1 MNIAAI
7 ATAPGTGGIAVIRL
21 SGPDAFTITDRIF
34 RARNRN
40 KTASTAEAYTMLF
53 GNIIST
59 LNSSEANTIAG
70 AATANSVNSV
80 DSVREEKKSVGENI
94 IDEVVISVFR
104 APHSF
109 TGENTVEISCHGSV
123 YIQQEILRL
132 LISAGAR
139 MAGPGEFT
147 QRAFLNGRL
156 DLSQAEAVA
165 DLINA
170 QSAAA
175 HTIALNQMRGNFSS
189 KLEELRRQLL
199 HFVSLLELELDFG
212 DHDDLEFADRTELN
226 AVAEAIRSQ
235 LSRLQQTFSQ
245 GNAIKNGIPVA
256 IVGETNAGKSTL
268 LNLLVGDNRAI
279 VSDIHGT
286 TRDVIEDT
294 VNINGLT
301 FRFIDT
307 AGIRQTSDIIENLGI
322 ERTYEMIER
331 AQIILWV
338 VDSTNVTEH
347 IEWLAERIMRRTEG
361 KRLIILLNKI
371 DRLNDEE
378 LITLRQW
385 FEPYCPSEQSVKSDE
400 HLFSETN
407 DKDGEISSVHSVS
420 EKSVKSEERL
430 FSEAKNSE
438 SLNPDVKKSFQSVP
452 SVGEKITDDINTTS
466 VNSVSEKSVKSDER
480 LFSKAKNSES
490 LNPDGKKSFQS
501 VSSVGEKIDTNSVNS
516 VHSVREKNN
525 SVGEKNNSVRNT
537 SPQIIEISAKQSINT
552 EQLTRLLYES
562 AQMPDLSAGD
572 IIISNLRH
580 YEALSH
586 ALESID
592 RVIDGLQMNIPA
604 DFVAQDIREAL
615 FHLAEITGGEITTDE
630 VLGNIFA
637 HFCIGK

>member
-1 MNIAAI
+1 MNYELISMNIAAI

-53 GNIIST
+53 GNIVDEITDNRVQST
-59 LNSSEANTIAG
+59 DNQTHSSFLIPH
-70 AATANSVNSV
+70 SSFL
-80 DSVREEKKSVGENI
+80 
-94 IDEVVISVFR
+94 IDEVVVAVFR

-132 LISAGAR
+132 LIAAGAR

-226 AVAEAIRSQ
+226 AVAEAIRTQ

-256 IVGETNAGKSTL
+256 IVGETHAGKSTL

-307 AGIRQTSDIIENLGI
+307 AGIRQTSDIIENMGI

-361 KRLIILLNKI
+361 KRLIILLNKV

-385 FEPYCPSEQSVKSDE
+385 FEPYKTTVNRQ
-400 HLFSETN
+400 N
-407 DKDGEISSVHSVS
+407 
-420 EKSVKSEERL
+420 
-430 FSEAKNSE
+430 
-438 SLNPDVKKSFQSVP
+438 LNPNGDCRPLTVDCRQ
-452 SVGEKITDDINTTS
+452 
-466 VNSVSEKSVKSDER
+466 NS
-480 LFSKAKNSES
+480 
-490 LNPDGKKSFQS
+490 NPDGDCRPLTVDCRQ
-501 VSSVGEKIDTNSVNS
+501 
-516 VHSVREKNN
+516 
-525 SVGEKNNSVRNT
+525 NT
-537 SPQIIEISAKQSINT
+537 IIEISAKQSINT
-552 EQLTRLLYES
+552 EQLTQLLYES
-562 AQMPDLSAGD
+562 AQMPDLSSGD

-580 YEALSH
+580 YEALTH

-592 RVIDGLQMNIPA
+592 RVIEGLQMNIPA
-604 DFVAQDIREAL
+604 DFVAQDIRQAL

>member
-53 GNIIST
+53 GNIVNEESRDAACCVLTSEASQNSQLST
-59 LNSSEANTIAG
+59 LNSQL
-70 AATANSVNSV
+70 V
-80 DSVREEKKSVGENI
+80 
-94 IDEVVISVFR
+94 DEVVISVFR

-139 MAGPGEFT
+139 MANPGEFT

-226 AVAEAIRSQ
+226 SVANEIRSQ
-235 LSRLQQTFSQ
+235 LTRLQQTFSQ

-307 AGIRQTSDIIENLGI
+307 AGIRQTSDIIENMGI

-347 IEWLAERIMRRTEG
+347 IEWLAERIMRRSED
-361 KRLIILLNKI
+361 KRLIILLNKV

-378 LITLRQW
+378 LTTLREW
-385 FEPYCPSEQSVKSDE
+385 FEPYCP
-400 HLFSETN
+400 
-407 DKDGEISSVHSVS
+407 
-420 EKSVKSEERL
+420 
-430 FSEAKNSE
+430 
-438 SLNPDVKKSFQSVP
+438 
-452 SVGEKITDDINTTS
+452 
-466 VNSVSEKSVKSDER
+466 SEKSVKSDER
-480 LFSKAKNSES
+480 LLAQQESES
-490 LNPDGKKSFQS
+490 NDKDGEISS
-501 VSSVGEKIDTNSVNS
+501 VS
-516 VHSVREKNN
+516 SVREKNN
-525 SVGEKNNSVRNT
+525 TEIKTANILSPCLRGTSEAEGVNNT

-552 EQLTRLLYES
+552 NQLTQLLYES

-580 YEALSH
+580 YEALTH
-586 ALESID
+586 ALDSID
-592 RVIDGLQMNIPA
+592 RVIESLQMNIPA

>member
-21 SGPDAFTITDRIF
+21 SGPDAFTITDHIF

-40 KTASTAEAYTMLF
+40 KTVSTAEAYTMLF
-53 GNIIST
+53 GYIIKQTERKEDKNNINPV
-59 LNSSEANTIAG
+59 LLSSCLENNNNTIASE
-70 AATANSVNSV
+70 ASQNSQFSILNSQLV
-80 DSVREEKKSVGENI
+80 
-94 IDEVVISVFR
+94 DEVIVAVFR

-132 LISAGAR
+132 LIAAGAR

-307 AGIRQTSDIIENLGI
+307 AGIRQTSDIIENMGI

-361 KRLIILLNKI
+361 KRLIILLNKV

-378 LITLRQW
+378 LTTLREW
-385 FEPYCPSEQSVKSDE
+385 FEPYCPQCRDARLVRPSEKSMKSDE
-400 HLFSETN
+400 RLLAQQESESN
-407 DKDGEISSVHSVS
+407 DKDGEISSV
-420 EKSVKSEERL
+420 
-430 FSEAKNSE
+430 N
-438 SLNPDVKKSFQSVP
+438 
-452 SVGEKITDDINTTS
+452 
-466 VNSVSEKSVKSDER
+466 
-480 LFSKAKNSES
+480 
-490 LNPDGKKSFQS
+490 S
-501 VSSVGEKIDTNSVNS
+501 VSSVRD
-516 VHSVREKNN
+516 KNN
-525 SVGEKNNSVRNT
+525 TEIKTANILSPCLRGTSEAEGVNNT
-537 SPQIIEISAKQSINT
+537 SPQILEISAKQSINT
-552 EQLTRLLYES
+552 EQLTQLLYES

-580 YEALSH
+580 YEALTH

>member
-7 ATAPGTGGIAVIRL
+7 ATAPGTGGIAVIRI
-21 SGPDAFTITDRIF
+21 SGPDAFTITDTIF
-34 RARNRN
+34 RARNPKR
-40 KTASTAEAYTMLF
+40 TIATAEAYTMLF
-53 GNIIST
+53 GNIVDEITANRAQSTDNQTHVLLSSCIEKDNKVGTQRVASLTSEANQNSQLST
-59 LNSSEANTIAG
+59 LNSQLI
-70 AATANSVNSV
+70 V
-80 DSVREEKKSVGENI
+80 
-94 IDEVVISVFR
+94 DEVVVAVFR

-109 TGENTVEISCHGSV
+109 TGENTVEISCHGSI

-226 AVAEAIRSQ
+226 SVANEIRSQ
-235 LSRLQQTFSQ
+235 LTRLQQTFSQ

-307 AGIRQTSDIIENLGI
+307 AGIRQTSDIIENMGI
-322 ERTYEMIER
+322 ERTYEMISR

-338 VDSTNVTEH
+338 IDSTNVTEH
-347 IEWLAERIMRRTEG
+347 IEWLAERIMRRSAN
-361 KRLIILLNKI
+361 KRLIIILNKI

-378 LITLRQW
+378 LTTLRQW
-385 FEPYCPSEQSVKSDE
+385 FEPYKS
-400 HLFSETN
+400 
-407 DKDGEISSVHSVS
+407 I
-420 EKSVKSEERL
+420 
-430 FSEAKNSE
+430 
-438 SLNPDVKKSFQSVP
+438 
-452 SVGEKITDDINTTS
+452 
-466 VNSVSEKSVKSDER
+466 VNS
-480 LFSKAKNSES
+480 
-490 LNPDGKKSFQS
+490 Q
-501 VSSVGEKIDTNSVNS
+501 
-516 VHSVREKNN
+516 
-525 SVGEKNNSVRNT
+525 
-537 SPQIIEISAKQSINT
+537 Q
-552 EQLTRLLYES
+552 
-562 AQMPDLSAGD
+562 
-572 IIISNLRH
+572 
-580 YEALSH
+580 
-586 ALESID
+586 
-592 RVIDGLQMNIPA
+592 
-604 DFVAQDIREAL
+604 
-615 FHLAEITGGEITTDE
+615 
-630 VLGNIFA
+630 
-637 HFCIGK
+637 

>member
-53 GNIIST
+53 GNIVDEITDNRVQST
-59 LNSSEANTIAG
+59 DNQTHSSFLIPH
-70 AATANSVNSV
+70 SSFL
-80 DSVREEKKSVGENI
+80 

-132 LISAGAR
+132 LIKAGAR
-139 MAGPGEFT
+139 MANPGEFT

-226 AVAEAIRSQ
+226 TVAEAIHTQ

-307 AGIRQTSDIIENLGI
+307 AGIRQTSDIIENMGI

-347 IEWLAERIMRRTEG
+347 IEWLAERIMRRTAD
-361 KRLIILLNKI
+361 KRLIILLNKV
-371 DRLNDEE
+371 DRLNPDE
-378 LITLRQW
+378 LTTLRGW
-385 FEPYCPSEQSVKSDE
+385 FEPYKSIDNRQQ
-400 HLFSETN
+400 TTDN
-407 DKDGEISSVHSVS
+407 TQQI
-420 EKSVKSEERL
+420 
-430 FSEAKNSE
+430 
-438 SLNPDVKKSFQSVP
+438 NPNGDCRPLTVDCRQ
-452 SVGEKITDDINTTS
+452 NTT
-466 VNSVSEKSVKSDER
+466 
-480 LFSKAKNSES
+480 
-490 LNPDGKKSFQS
+490 
-501 VSSVGEKIDTNSVNS
+501 
-516 VHSVREKNN
+516 
-525 SVGEKNNSVRNT
+525 
-537 SPQIIEISAKQSINT
+537 QIIEISAKQNINT
-552 EQLTRLLYES
+552 NQLTDLLYQS

-580 YEALSH
+580 YEALTH
-586 ALESID
+586 ALDSID
-592 RVIDGLQMNIPA
+592 RVIEGLQMNIPA
-604 DFVAQDIREAL
+604 DFVAQDIRQAL

>member
-21 SGPDAFTITDRIF
+21 SGPDAFTITDKIF

-53 GNIIST
+53 GTIVDEESRDAACCVLT
-59 LNSSEANTIAG
+59 SEASQ
-70 AATANSVNSV
+70 NSQLV
-80 DSVREEKKSVGENI
+80 
-94 IDEVVISVFR
+94 DEVVISVFR

-226 AVAEAIRSQ
+226 AVAEAIRTQ

-307 AGIRQTSDIIENLGI
+307 AGIRQTSDIIENMGI
-322 ERTYEMIER
+322 ERTYEMISR

-347 IEWLAERIMRRTEG
+347 IEWLAERIMRRSED
-361 KRLIILLNKI
+361 KRLIILLNKV

-378 LITLRQW
+378 LTTLREW
-385 FEPYCPSEQSVKSDE
+385 FEPYCP
-400 HLFSETN
+400 
-407 DKDGEISSVHSVS
+407 
-420 EKSVKSEERL
+420 
-430 FSEAKNSE
+430 
-438 SLNPDVKKSFQSVP
+438 
-452 SVGEKITDDINTTS
+452 
-466 VNSVSEKSVKSDER
+466 SEKSVKSDER
-480 LFSKAKNSES
+480 LLAQQESES
-490 LNPDGKKSFQS
+490 NDKDGEISS
-501 VSSVGEKIDTNSVNS
+501 VS
-516 VHSVREKNN
+516 SVREKNN
-525 SVGEKNNSVRNT
+525 TEIKTANILSPCLRGTSEAEGVNNT

-552 EQLTRLLYES
+552 NQLTQLLYES

-580 YEALSH
+580 YEALTH
-586 ALESID
+586 ALDSID
-592 RVIDGLQMNIPA
+592 RVIEGLQINIPA

>member
-40 KTASTAEAYTMLF
+40 KTVSTAEAYTMLF
-53 GNIIST
+53 GYIIKQTERKEDKNNINPV
-59 LNSSEANTIAG
+59 LLSSCLENNNNTIASE
-70 AATANSVNSV
+70 ASQNSQFSILNSQLV
-80 DSVREEKKSVGENI
+80 
-94 IDEVVISVFR
+94 DEVIVAVFR

-132 LISAGAR
+132 LLSAGAR
-139 MAGPGEFT
+139 MANPGEFT

-307 AGIRQTSDIIENLGI
+307 AGIRQTSDIIENMGI

-361 KRLIILLNKI
+361 KRLIILLNKV

-378 LITLRQW
+378 LTTLRDW
-385 FEPYCPSEQSVKSDE
+385 FEPYKTTDNRQSPNEANSNSSPV
-400 HLFSETN
+400 L
-407 DKDGEISSVHSVS
+407 GE
-420 EKSVKSEERL
+420 
-430 FSEAKNSE
+430 
-438 SLNPDVKKSFQSVP
+438 VP
-452 SVGEKITDDINTTS
+452 KAEGLTS
-466 VNSVSEKSVKSDER
+466 VDYKQN
-480 LFSKAKNSES
+480 
-490 LNPDGKKSFQS
+490 LNPDGDCKPLTVDCRQ
-501 VSSVGEKIDTNSVNS
+501 
-516 VHSVREKNN
+516 
-525 SVGEKNNSVRNT
+525 NT
-537 SPQIIEISAKQSINT
+537 ILEISAKQSINT

-562 AQMPDLSAGD
+562 AQMPDLSSGD

-580 YEALSH
+580 YEALTH

>member
-40 KTASTAEAYTMLF
+40 KTVSTSEAYTMLF
-53 GNIIST
+53 GNIVST
-59 LNSSEANTIAG
+59 LNSSEANIIAS
-70 AATANSVNSV
+70 AATANSVDSV
-80 DSVREEKKSVGENI
+80 RSVREEKKSVGENI

-109 TGENTVEISCHGSV
+109 TGENTVEISCHGSI

-132 LISAGAR
+132 LIAAGAR

-226 AVAEAIRSQ
+226 TVAEAIRSQ

-378 LITLRQW
+378 LTTLREW
-385 FEPYCPSEQSVKSDE
+385 FEPYCPQCRDARLVRPSKISVKSD
-400 HLFSETN
+400 
-407 DKDGEISSVHSVS
+407 
-420 EKSVKSEERL
+420 ERL

-438 SLNPDVKKSFQSVP
+438 SF
-452 SVGEKITDDINTTS
+452 
-466 VNSVSEKSVKSDER
+466 
-480 LFSKAKNSES
+480 
-490 LNPDGKKSFQS
+490 NPDGKKSFQS
-501 VSSVGEKIDTNSVNS
+501 VSSVGEKIADDINTTS
-516 VHSVREKNN
+516 VHSVSSVRDKNN
-525 SVGEKNNSVRNT
+525 SVREKEISERNT
-537 SPQIIEISAKQSINT
+537 SPQILEISAKQNQNT
-552 EQLTRLLYES
+552 TQLTQLLYES

-580 YEALSH
+580 YEALTH
-586 ALESID
+586 ALDSID
-592 RVIDGLQMNIPA
+592 RVIEGLQTNIPA

>member
-21 SGPDAFTITDRIF
+21 SGPDAFTITDKIF

-53 GNIIST
+53 GYIVDEITDNRVQST
-59 LNSSEANTIAG
+59 DNQTHSSFLIPH
-70 AATANSVNSV
+70 SSFL
-80 DSVREEKKSVGENI
+80 

-226 AVAEAIRSQ
+226 SVANEIRSQ
-235 LSRLQQTFSQ
+235 LTRLQQSFSQ

-307 AGIRQTSDIIENLGI
+307 AGIRQTSDIIENMGI

-347 IEWLAERIMRRTEG
+347 IEWLAERIMRRSED

-378 LITLRQW
+378 LTTLREW
-385 FEPYCPSEQSVKSDE
+385 FEPYCP
-400 HLFSETN
+400 
-407 DKDGEISSVHSVS
+407 
-420 EKSVKSEERL
+420 
-430 FSEAKNSE
+430 
-438 SLNPDVKKSFQSVP
+438 
-452 SVGEKITDDINTTS
+452 
-466 VNSVSEKSVKSDER
+466 SEKSVKSDER
-480 LFSKAKNSES
+480 LFSEAKNSES

-501 VSSVGEKIDTNSVNS
+501 VSSVGENSNPDGTRSVNSVHS

-525 SVGEKNNSVRNT
+525 SVGEKNNSERNT
-537 SPQIIEISAKQSINT
+537 SPQIIEISAKQNHNT
-552 EQLTRLLYES
+552 NQLTQLLYES

-580 YEALSH
+580 YEALTH